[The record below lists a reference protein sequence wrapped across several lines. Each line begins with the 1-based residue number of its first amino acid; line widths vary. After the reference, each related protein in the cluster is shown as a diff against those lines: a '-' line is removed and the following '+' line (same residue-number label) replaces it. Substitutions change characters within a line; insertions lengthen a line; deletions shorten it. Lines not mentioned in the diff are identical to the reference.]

1 MNLDFFPGGL
11 NLPTKQ
17 DCILDYAQTAG
28 RRQYTRL
35 IQEHLA
41 QTYDAPPLALVH
53 SFGCQQ
59 NAADGEKLRGMLAE
73 MGYGFTDALEEADFI
88 IYNTCAVRENAEK
101 RVFGTVGALKQYKR
115 QKPGLL
121 IALVGCMTQQ
131 QSVADRL
138 KRSYPHVDIVAG
150 ADAWASLP
158 ERIYQ
163 ALCQGKRS
171 IKTEGEEPDTI
182 VEGLPTRRTGWPK
195 AWVTV
200 MYGCNN
206 FCSYCI
212 VPYVRGRERS
222 RRPEDI
228 LREVEGLVGEGYKDI
243 TLLGQ
248 NVNSYGRDLAEPVD
262 FSDLLEQVNAIPGD
276 FLIRF
281 MTSHPKD
288 ATQKLFETMARCEKV
303 APVLHLPFQA
313 GNDRVLKVMNRRH
326 TRAEY
331 LEKIKALK
339 ALIPDITLTS
349 DIIVGFPGETTE
361 EFEDTLRVLEEVR
374 FDALFTFIF
383 SPRQGTPAAE
393 MDDPMPREEKL
404 ANFNRLTAL
413 QDQIS
418 EEKHAAYV
426 GKTVR
431 CLLDG
436 LSDDARYDLT
446 ARTPGNRLVRVVGDP
461 AALGQ
466 FRDVKITGANKW
478 SLFGELG

>member
-1 MNLDFFPGGL
+1 MQK
-11 NLPTKQ
+11 TQ
-17 DCILDYAQTAG
+17 DYILDYTRLAAQ
-28 RRQYTRL
+28 RQYTGLVR
-35 IQEHLA
+35 EHLA
-41 QTYDAPPLALVH
+41 RTHESPPLALVH

-138 KRSYPHVDIVAG
+138 KKSYPHVDIVAG

-182 VEGLPTRRTGWPK
+182 VEGLPTQRTGWPK

-222 RRPEDI
+222 REASDI
-228 LREVEGLVGEGYKDI
+228 LAEIRSLVEDGVREI

-248 NVNSYGRDLAEPVD
+248 NVNSYGKDLDSPMD
-262 FSDLLEQVNAIPGD
+262 FADLLEEIDAIPGD
-276 FLIRF
+276 YLIRF

-288 ATQKLFETMARCEKV
+288 AGRKLFDTMARCSHV
-303 APVLHLPFQA
+303 AKQLHLPVQS
-313 GNDRVLKVMNRRH
+313 GSSRVLRAMNRGY
-326 TRAEY
+326 TREQY
-331 LEKIKALK
+331 LEKAAYARSVMPELV
-339 ALIPDITLTS
+339 LTS
-349 DIIVGFPGETTE
+349 DIIIGFPGETE
-361 EFEDTLRVLEEVR
+361 EEAMETISLIREVR
-374 FDALFTFIF
+374 YDALFTFIY
-383 SPRQGTPAAE
+383 SPRPGTPAASLPDTVSRAE
-393 MDDPMPREEKL
+393 KQVWFDKLLEEQ
-404 ANFNRLTAL
+404 NR
-413 QDQIS
+413 IS
-418 EEKHAAYV
+418 GELHRAYV
-426 GKTVR
+426 GRRLRV
-431 CLLDG
+431 LVDG
-436 LSDDARYDLT
+436 ESGDEQWPLSS
-446 ARTPGNRLVRVVGDP
+446 RTHGGRLVHLRGD
-461 AALGQ
+461 ASLIGQ
-466 FRDVKITGANKW
+466 YVDAEILDSNTWA
-478 SLFGELG
+478 LFGAV